1 MITKFK
7 IFENL
12 MRKSTLN
19 QMNRINQEIKKAG
32 GDIEDKVD
40 KTDRNFPN
48 QYWVENPFDR
58 EKQADTIDDHMKIDI
73 PENPDHK
80 KMKKSKKKNEN

>member
-1 MITKFK
+1 MIKKFK

-12 MRKSTLN
+12 MRKSSLT
-19 QMNRINQEIKKAG
+19 QMKRINAEIKKQG

-48 QYWVENPFDR
+48 QYWVDNPFDSDR
-58 EKQADTIDDHMKIDI
+58 EVATYDDYAKIDI
-73 PENPDHK
+73 PESSNH
-80 KMKKSKKKNEN
+80 KKSKKKKKKK